1 MCFEP
6 GHNCLKRTPAS
17 FICLGQCLPFALLR
31 RKSVQFLLRK
41 IGSILVTDERVSD
54 RVYCVANVIDARE
67 NIFREPIFPISGQL
81 VLPCGQPSYSNET
94 SSDRCKSNGD
104 VFSNRYKFNKV
115 HANSLEFDRSH

>member
-6 GHNCLKRTPAS
+6 CHNRLKWPPAP
-17 FICLGQCLPFALLR
+17 FICLSQCMPFALLR
-31 RKSVQFLLRK
+31 RKSLQFVLRK
-41 IGSILVTDERVSD
+41 IGSILVADERVSD
-54 RVYCVANVIDARE
+54 RVYSVANVIDARE

-81 VLPCGQPSYSNET
+81 ALPCGQPSYSNET
-94 SSDRCKSNGD
+94 SGDRCKSNGD